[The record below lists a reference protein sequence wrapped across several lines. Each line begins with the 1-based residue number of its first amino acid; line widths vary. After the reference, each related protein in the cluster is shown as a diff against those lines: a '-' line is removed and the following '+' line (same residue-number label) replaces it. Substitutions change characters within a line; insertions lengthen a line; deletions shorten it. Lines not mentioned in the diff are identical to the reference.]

1 MYFED
6 ATMKRIISVIMLSL
20 AFGVATAADL
30 QSAKDDGLVGEARSG
45 YLAAVKTP
53 ASAEIKALIAEVNSK
68 RRAEFEQAADKP
80 AQLSNRFNFASTSWP
95 YSARAR
101 AITTRI
107 RTATGRKNSGYGAVT
122 VSLNDAALRLK

>member
-68 RRAEFEQAADKP
+68 RRAEFEQAADKTG
-80 AQLSNRFNFASTSWP
+80 ATVEQVQFRFYQLAVQR
-95 YSARAR
+95 
-101 AITTRI
+101 TR
-107 RTATGRKNSGYGAVT
+107 SGHYYQDQNG
-122 VSLNDAALRLK
+122 NWQKK